1 MSLRTYLSALE
12 RLESSD
18 IKIGA
23 LELSLSQI
31 EIVSRYVCL
40 SHKNTDE
47 DIQIKSK
54 KNPKEES
61 QKGLKCAGL
70 RHTGSVR
77 WCTEQSSQRRFSMEL
92 DRLVHL
98 ASPVVD

>member
-31 EIVSRYVCL
+31 ENL
-40 SHKNTDE
+40 SWR
-47 DIQIKSK
+47 IQ
-54 KNPKEES
+54 NVQVP
-61 QKGLKCAGL
+61 
-70 RHTGSVR
+70 
-77 WCTEQSSQRRFSMEL
+77 
-92 DRLVHL
+92 
-98 ASPVVD
+98 